1 MLRRLHICRRGAAPL
16 PWLALCA
23 IVVAFLWRIAS
34 SDEWC
39 KVATFG
45 LEPHYEQCLPDGD
58 TLVRYTI
65 EVVPLRLDDMSLSA
79 DVRIKIIGDGR
90 ETKPITIASVDGT
103 HTRLNVERIDVGD
116 PRAIELDSGTS
127 DWSCERITVFR
138 DSKYWIFDCIADGSA
153 GVVDDRPRYLLS
165 GNKVYTVSIQTGSY
179 KDSGTSGRISLMLIG
194 SLGKSNTKVL
204 GTNFY
209 TGSYLTFVL
218 KAADVGDVT
227 GVLLSNSATADPWY
241 CEDIRVLSSNESVKT
256 FAVKRWIGSPYEES
270 VEITTAEGTSVTNF
284 NETTPMDIQCHTR
297 AIDLY
302 SGPVNKPF
310 NVTVRCP
317 MNCQASALVHIVG
330 SSLHHSSSSICTSA
344 LYDGVLTPSGG
355 EVVVSIV
362 GALKHYH
369 GTVNPF
375 NRMESE
381 SYEPSPNKPYY
392 SFYTFLN
399 ESIDNVESNVRLV
412 DGTVTWFV
420 SPSCAAFGRLSSF
433 GRLEVLKNGKWGTVC
448 NKGKFGAFNEAAANL
463 VCRKLGALIQQPVLH
478 HPGFK
483 HGIHVMENCSSV
495 NDQNM
500 CVPRGYAVSYAGLM
514 CLGTEDDISSCIIE
528 EPTVDCQS
536 HKDDVIVKCTNTT
549 PHDGIPFGTLR
560 LVDASGVPTSTG
572 TGRLEFYNDGFGSVC
587 NESWSKAAAKI
598 ACQEMGYSG
607 LHNGGMVGQ
616 DCADVHG
623 VNLCAP
629 VTHKIAAV
637 DFQCRGLE
645 RALGQCPHESAD
657 DIYCTHDQD
666 VVLSCAG
673 NGDPSEFRHIRRTE
687 PFTPVMKKLP
697 HAVKLTCYDNMGSHS
712 EFQTKHGD
720 FAIAICPPGC
730 KSDPAAL
737 KGTFIY
743 TEDSAICKAAVHA
756 GVVDD
761 SGGEIVVIR
770 AITQPTFYGSVMNG
784 VTSLGAHKIAS
795 EFQAGAFLVSRATK
809 HILSKQ
815 MKLQHA
821 LESQADPKPLMGADT
836 PPSPPTVRWF
846 PEMGWKGFNG
856 SAADFV
862 SLRNFP
868 NTEKLKTLRDFTF
881 IVQMTPTGASY
892 IDSPDMH
899 TRARWQ
905 MEHVVFVSG
914 LRRSYVYD
922 RQRRRDGSGG
932 ELQTGIIQ
940 NYVLPYTGH
949 PTRDM
954 GFFVDGTLI
963 ASRSTEFDFSFQ
975 GDLILGKSAET
986 DSDFFVG
993 QLLSLEVFDYVMPP
1007 DQVLHHSRLLQT
1019 LEGNRIHSRHSS
1031 TRMTVEGNMCL
1042 SKCVRMRSPA
1052 HDSARHGSPTNP
1064 AIHLS
1069 CHNTLEDERFN
1080 GATGNEFLVSCSRS
1094 CTDPL
1099 LVLKG
1104 SKVYTPDSSICKAAV
1119 HSGAI
1124 PLEGGEA
1131 IVTILHGQDS
1141 YDRCV
1146 GHYGVLSNKWNL
1158 PHMRSFSVRRAPLVL
1173 ALSCQDPGIFVL
1185 KMNPGTRTLLR
1196 CPPGCLDNQTTNVF
1210 GTGVYNPVSS
1220 LCQAAIHS
1228 GKLDNRG
1235 GEVEIE
1241 VLGSQES
1248 FAGSTSNGVT
1258 SLSSGQYLKSFRVLR
1273 GTVSAA

>member
-1 MLRRLHICRRGAAPL
+1 MLRRLHIRRRGAAPL
-16 PWLALCA
+16 PWLALCT

-90 ETKPITIASVDGT
+90 ETKPITIASIDGT

-138 DSKYWIFDCIADGSA
+138 DSKYWIFDCVADGSA
-153 GVVDDRPRYLLS
+153 GVVEDRPRYLLS

-194 SLGKSNTKVL
+194 PLGKSNTKSL

-209 TGSYLTFVL
+209 AGSYLTFVL

-227 GVLLSNSATADPWY
+227 GVLLSNSATSDPWY
-241 CEDIRVLSSNESVKT
+241 CEDIRVMSSNESVKT
-256 FAVKRWIGSPYEES
+256 FAVKRWVGSPYESS
-270 VEITTAEGTSVTNF
+270 VEVTTAEGTSVTNF

-317 MNCQASALVHIVG
+317 MNCQASALVHVVG

-369 GTVNPF
+369 GAVNPF
-375 NRMESE
+375 NHMESE
-381 SYEPSPNKPYY
+381 SYEPSPDKPYY

-412 DGTVTWFV
+412 D
-420 SPSCAAFGRLSSF
+420 AYGRLSSF

-463 VCRKLGALIQQPVLH
+463 VCRKLG
-478 HPGFK
+478 FK
-483 HGIHVMENCSSV
+483 HGVHVMESCSSV

-536 HKDDVIVKCTNTT
+536 HKDDVIVKCTNTM
-549 PHDGIPFGTLR
+549 PRDGIPFGTLR

-598 ACQEMGYSG
+598 ACQEMGYIG
-607 LHNGGMVGQ
+607 LHNGGLVGQ
-616 DCADVHG
+616 DCSDVHG

-629 VTHKIAAV
+629 VTQKIAAV
-637 DFQCRGLE
+637 DFQCKGLE

-673 NGDPSEFRHIRRTE
+673 NGDPSEFRHQRRTE

-712 EFQTKHGD
+712 ELQTKHGD

-756 GVVDD
+756 GVLDD

-784 VTSLGAHKIAS
+784 VTSLGAHKMAS

-821 LESQADPKPLMGADT
+821 TGSQADPKPLVGADT
-836 PPSPPTVRWF
+836 PPSPPSVRWF

-881 IVQMTPTGASY
+881 IVQMTPTELVGKWNTLFSFQGCGGLTCT
-892 IDSPDMH
+892 IDNAGEMVLEENCRPELFK
-899 TRARWQ
+899 TT
-905 MEHVVFVSG
+905 FFPTLG
-914 LRRSYVYD
+914 RRTTIAIVYY
-922 RQRRRDGSGG
+922 S
-932 ELQTGIIQ
+932 
-940 NYVLPYTGH
+940 

-1007 DQVLHHSRLLQT
+1007 DQVMHHSRMLQS
-1019 LEGNRIHSRHSS
+1019 LDGNRIHSRHSS

-1064 AIHLS
+1064 AIHLA

-1131 IVTILHGQDS
+1131 VVTILHGQDS

-1146 GHYGVLSNKWNL
+1146 GHYGVLSNKWNQ
-1158 PHMRSFSVRRAPLVL
+1158 PHMRSFSVRRAPRVL
-1173 ALSCQDPGIFVL
+1173 ALSCQDPGLFVL

-1196 CPPGCLDNQTTNVF
+1196 CPPGCLDNQATNVF
-1210 GTGVYNPVSS
+1210 GSGMLSVAANGNAVLGVYNPVSS

-1248 FAGSTSNGVT
+1248 FAGSTANGVT

-1273 GTVSAA
+1273 GTVGAA